1 MNILIIDD
9 DIDASELLKTFME
22 QNSHK
27 VLQAYTAK
35 DGLRE
40 LLSKKP
46 DAVFLDI
53 LLPDASGLD
62 LLKEI
67 KTKDRQTPII
77 MVTGFKDAENVVRAF
92 REGAFDCLLKP
103 YNYDYLKT
111 DILGKISPKAHQ

>member
-9 DIDASELLKTFME
+9 DLDASELLKTFVE
-22 QNSHK
+22 QSGHK
-27 VLQAYTAK
+27 VTQAYTAA
-35 DGLRE
+35 DGMKE
-40 LLSKKP
+40 LVSVKP

-62 LLKEI
+62 LLKDI
-67 KTKDRQTPII
+67 KMKDKVTPII

-103 YNYDYLKT
+103 YNYDYLNN
-111 DILGKISPKAHQ
+111 DILGKIKARPK